1 MIRESV
7 IVQAAGKQKAGVLK
21 RAGGLA
27 RLKHLKDV
35 PQGFVSV
42 VTGVRR
48 CGKST
53 LMEQRMR
60 LAPDEAFYLNF
71 ESAALAGIDISDAAR
86 LDNAIAAC
94 GAKTLYF
101 DEVQQFNGWERYVR
115 TKLDE
120 GFNIVATGSNASLL
134 GKELGTKLTGRHI
147 DCELYP
153 FDYDEYLAFTGSA
166 ADAQSTLEYMR
177 RGGFPAFLSTGDERL
192 LETLFDDLIVRDVAV
207 RHGVH
212 EIDALRRLGAYLV
225 ENIGARISATRMK
238 QPLAVASAAT
248 ILKWLDAI
256 GNAYLF
262 DFVAKFGHSAKV
274 QMVNPR
280 KIYCIDTGLQRALSA
295 SAAPDDARA
304 FENLVYLALRRRC
317 KTIRY
322 FDDSR
327 CECDFIPMAG
337 KRVLDPVQA
346 TISLNSESEERKF
359 NGVRAAMRALKRR
372 TGWIVTLDEED
383 EFQFPEGS
391 VKIVPFRKFSGEQP
405 SPAV

>member
-1 MIRESV
+1 MVRESV
-7 IVQAAGKQKAGVLK
+7 ITQISCKQKAGVLK

-27 RLKHLKDV
+27 RLNLLKDV

-42 VTGVRR
+42 ITGVRR

-86 LDNAIAAC
+86 LDNAIAAAN
-94 GAKTLYF
+94 AKTLYF
-101 DEVQQFNGWERYVR
+101 DEIQQFNGWERYVR

-120 GFNIVATGSNASLL
+120 GFNIVATGSNASIL

-153 FDYDEYLAFTGSA
+153 FDYEEYLAFTGA
-166 ADAQSTLEYMR
+166 KPNAQSTLEYMR
-177 RGGFPAFLSTGDERL
+177 RGGFPAFLATGDERL

-212 EIDALRRLGAYLV
+212 EIDTLRRLGAYLV

-238 QPLAVASAAT
+238 QPLAVASATT
-248 ILKWLDAI
+248 ILKWCDAI
-256 GNAYLF
+256 ANAYLF
-262 DFVAKFGHSAKV
+262 DFTAKFGYSAKV

-280 KIYCIDTGLQRALSA
+280 KVYCIDTGLQHALSA

-304 FENLVYLALRRRC
+304 FENLVYLALRRKY

-322 FDDSR
+322 FDDSK
-327 CECDFIPMAG
+327 CECDFIPMSG
-337 KRVLDPVQA
+337 KRILNPVQA
-346 TISLNSESEERKF
+346 TVSLDSESEEREF
-359 NGVRAAMRALKRR
+359 GGVRAAMRALKCK

-383 EFQFPEGS
+383 EFHTPEGN
-391 VKIVPFRKFSGEQP
+391 VKIVPFHKFSTTFE
-405 SPAV
+405 